1 MVLPTTGNP
10 VPELAHFFRRWR
22 LTRTDRRPSTSPTRS
37 PPREETSIRRPKRI
51 NKMLAGF
58 KTLSVGLGLAVVPQ
72 IVSYVGSFDFVKA
85 FGLSPNAA
93 SVIGVAMIALRA

>member
-1 MVLPTTGNP
+1 L
-10 VPELAHFFRRWR
+10 
-22 LTRTDRRPSTSPTRS
+22 
-37 PPREETSIRRPKRI
+37 PPRAEALVKRLKRI

-72 IVSYVGSFDFVKA
+72 IVSYIGSFDFVKA

-93 SVIGVAMIALRA
+93 SVIGVAMIALRAVTSTPIFNQKPGS